1 MRATYEDPSIVVE
14 YSKELK
20 QTILSGQGE
29 HHLNIL
35 KNQLVGTHKIEV
47 EFFPPRIPY
56 RETIT
61 KTAAA
66 SYRHKKQSGGAGQF
80 GEVSLVIEPYYEGM
94 PAPSKYKIDGR
105 EQVMNIKSVEEI
117 DLEWGGKLVFC
128 SAIVGGAIDARFLP
142 AILKGIME
150 KMEEG
155 PLTGSYARDIRVV
168 VYDGKMHPV
177 DSNEISFK
185 LAGRNAFKEAF
196 RNAGPKIM
204 EPIYQI
210 EVLAPSDKLG
220 DVMSD
225 LQNRR
230 AMIEGMTSEK
240 GFEILTARV
249 PLAEMNRYSTSLS
262 SLTGGRATYTMK
274 FVGYEQVPSDV
285 QDKLLKAYSDTD
297 KDE

>member
-1 MRATYEDPSIVVE
+1 M
-14 YSKELK
+14 
-20 QTILSGQGE
+20 
-29 HHLNIL
+29 
-35 KNQLVGTHKIEV
+35 
-47 EFFPPRIPY
+47 
-56 RETIT
+56 
-61 KTAAA
+61 
-66 SYRHKKQSGGAGQF
+66 
-80 GEVSLVIEPYYEGM
+80 IEPYYEGM
-94 PAPSKYKIDGR
+94 PAPSKYKIEGR
-105 EQVMNIKSVEEI
+105 EQVMNIKSTEEVEL
-117 DLEWGGKLVFC
+117 DWGGKLVFC

-142 AILKGIME
+142 AIMKGIME

-230 AMIEGMTSEK
+230 AIIEGMTSEK
-240 GFEILTARV
+240 GFETLTARV

-262 SLTGGRATYTMK
+262 SLTGGRATYTMR
-274 FVGYEQVPSDV
+274 FVGYESVPSEV
-285 QDKLLKAYSDTD
+285 QEKLLKAYADTD

>member
-1 MRATYEDPSIVVE
+1 M
-14 YSKELK
+14 
-20 QTILSGQGE
+20 
-29 HHLNIL
+29 
-35 KNQLVGTHKIEV
+35 
-47 EFFPPRIPY
+47 
-56 RETIT
+56 
-61 KTAAA
+61 
-66 SYRHKKQSGGAGQF
+66 
-80 GEVSLVIEPYYEGM
+80 IEPYTEGM

-105 EQVMNIKSVEEI
+105 EQVMNIKSTEEVE
-117 DLEWGGKLVFC
+117 LEWGGKLVFC

-142 AILKGIME
+142 AIMKGIME

-196 RNAGPKIM
+196 RNAGAKIM

-230 AMIEGMTSEK
+230 AIIEGMTSEK
-240 GFEILTARV
+240 GFETLTARV

-274 FVGYEQVPSDV
+274 FAGYEQVPAEV

-297 KDE
+297 KEE

>member
-1 MRATYEDPSIVVE
+1 
-14 YSKELK
+14 
-20 QTILSGQGE
+20 
-29 HHLNIL
+29 
-35 KNQLVGTHKIEV
+35 
-47 EFFPPRIPY
+47 
-56 RETIT
+56 
-61 KTAAA
+61 
-66 SYRHKKQSGGAGQF
+66 
-80 GEVSLVIEPYYEGM
+80 
-94 PAPSKYKIDGR
+94 
-105 EQVMNIKSVEEI
+105 
-117 DLEWGGKLVFC
+117 
-128 SAIVGGAIDARFLP
+128 
-142 AILKGIME
+142 ME

-196 RNAGPKIM
+196 RNAGAKIM

-230 AMIEGMTSEK
+230 AIIEGMTSEK

-249 PLAEMNRYSTSLS
+249 PLAEMARYSTSLS

-274 FVGYEQVPSDV
+274 LAGYEQVPAEV